1 MRVGS
6 RLVIRVLIAL
16 SASTLVSGCSSE
28 PPIAMPAAQI
38 TRFVLDLSGSND
50 AVEQYARLKPTI
62 YQELKLASV
71 GNPYGSSKNGPVDL
85 SMTFIVG
92 SASQA
97 RVESILS
104 SDFGFKLFED
114 IQKVYGRTGAQI
126 AKDWPLVVAA
136 DAKAFDARFSGNQ
149 ESCASEIYKTMDVNL
164 GEEISKEIAQ
174 RLCSRAIE
182 TIDVIERQIPASI
195 TKASGSDV
203 FGAFREIDTWVE
215 KTKSTKPDS
224 KIKVVFASD
233 MVHWT
238 NGQRDLFG
246 KKGLLTGKIGKAEIE
261 AVAKEQAQLSSLK
274 LEGVSVNIIGRG
286 NSSSVSADQ
295 GEALAIFW
303 KSFAEASGFNLDTL
317 TDGRA

>member
-1 MRVGS
+1 
-6 RLVIRVLIAL
+6 
-16 SASTLVSGCSSE
+16 
-28 PPIAMPAAQI
+28 MPAAQI

-50 AVEQYARLKPTI
+50 TVDQYARLKPMI

-114 IQKVYGRTGAQI
+114 IKKVYGRTGAQI
-126 AKDWPLVVAA
+126 AIDWPLVVAA
-136 DAKAFDARFSGNQ
+136 DGKAFDARFSGNQ
-149 ESCASEIYKTMDVNL
+149 SSCVSEIYKTMDVNL
-164 GEEISKEIAQ
+164 GKEISKEIGQ
-174 RLCSRAIE
+174 RLCNRAIE
-182 TIDVIERQIPASI
+182 TIDEIERQIPASI
-195 TKASGSDV
+195 SEASGSDV
-203 FGAFREIDTWVE
+203 FGAFREISAWVE

-246 KKGLLTGKIGKAEIE
+246 KNGLLTGNIGKAEIE

-274 LEGVSVNIIGRG
+274 LEGVLVNIIGRG
-286 NSSSVSADQ
+286 NSSSVSAEQ

-303 KSFAEASGFNLDTL
+303 KSFAEASGFELNTL

>member
-1 MRVGS
+1 MGFRGS
-6 RLVIRVLIAL
+6 QTTKIIVVLAISSL
-16 SASTLVSGCSSE
+16 ISGCSSE
-28 PPIAMPAAQI
+28 PPTAMPAAQV

-50 AVEQYARLKPTI
+50 AADQYARLKPTI

-71 GNPYGSSKNGPVDL
+71 GNPYGSTKNGPVDL

-97 RVESILS
+97 SVESILS
-104 SDFGFKLFED
+104 SDFGFNLFD
-114 IQKVYGRTGAQI
+114 DLQKVYGRTGSQI

-149 ESCASEIYKTMDVNL
+149 SSCASEIYKTMDVNL

-174 RLCSRAIE
+174 RLCSRAIN

-195 TKASGSDV
+195 SKSSGSDV

-215 KTKSTKPDS
+215 KTKSAKPDS

-233 MVHWT
+233 MVHST
-238 NGQRDLFG
+238 KGQRDLFG
-246 KKGLLTGKIGKAEIE
+246 KNGLLTGKIGKTEIE
-261 AVAKEQAQLSSLK
+261 AVAKEQAQLSSLR
-274 LEGVSVNIIGRG
+274 LESVMVILIGRG
-286 NSSSVSADQ
+286 NSSSVSADE

-303 KSFAEASGFNLDTL
+303 KSFAEASGFELDTL

>member
-1 MRVGS
+1 
-6 RLVIRVLIAL
+6 
-16 SASTLVSGCSSE
+16 
-28 PPIAMPAAQI
+28 MPAAQI

-50 AVEQYARLKPTI
+50 AIEQFARLKPAI
-62 YQELKLASV
+62 YQELKLASI
-71 GNPYGSSKNGPVDL
+71 GNPYGGMKIGPVDL

-97 RVESILS
+97 RVESILA

-114 IQKVYGRTGAQI
+114 LQKVYGRTGPQI
-126 AKDWPLVVAA
+126 VKDWPLVVAA
-136 DAKAFDARFSGNQ
+136 DSAAFDARFSGN
-149 ESCASEIYKTMDVNL
+149 ETLCVTNIYKTMDVNL
-164 GEEISKEIAQ
+164 GEEISKEIAK
-174 RLCSRAIE
+174 RLCSRALK
-182 TIDVIERQIPASI
+182 TIDVIENQIPASI
-195 TKASGSDV
+195 SKASGSDV

-215 KTKSTKPDS
+215 KIRSTQPTS
-224 KIKVVFASD
+224 NIKVVFASD

-246 KKGLLTGKIGKAEIE
+246 KKGLLKGKIGKTEIE
-261 AVAKEQAQLSSLK
+261 AIAQEQARLSSLNLK
-274 LEGVSVNIIGRG
+274 GVKVNIIGRG

-303 KSFAEASGFNLDTL
+303 KSFAESSGFELNTL